1 MNQTRTFLLIAWL
14 AVAFLLFQ
22 QWQTPAP
29 TAPAPAVNAP
39 TALAPVPAAVGALP
53 ALPDT
58 PVAGAPALPVVA
70 AANNAQTVEIVTDVF
85 RLTVDLKGVSI
96 VRAELLTYSKEK
108 KPGSTNVL
116 LLDNG
121 STDFFIA
128 ESGWLTRTHAAE
140 PNHNAQFSAADG
152 QRRYELKQGQDSLSV
167 PFVWTDASGISLTKT
182 LVLQRGKF
190 EIALQQTLRNTGA
203 APWSGFAYEQLKR
216 IPPPPPPK
224 HAGFTNPES
233 FSFIGSAWYGEPDK
247 YEKISFAD
255 YYDDG
260 VIQSP
265 NKAITDGW
273 FGMLQHHF
281 VSV

>member
-22 QWQTPAP
+22 QWQTPVP
-29 TAPAPAVNAP
+29 TAPAPAVNA
-39 TALAPVPAAVGALP
+39 TAALAPTPAAVGALP

-96 VRAELLTYSKEK
+96 VRAELLTYPKEK
-108 KPGSTNVL
+108 KPGSANVL

-128 ESGWLTRTHAAE
+128 ESGWLTRSHTAE
-140 PNHNAQFSAADG
+140 PNHNAQFSTADG
-152 QRRYELKQGQDSLSV
+152 QRRYELKPGHDSLSV

-182 LVLQRGKF
+182 LVL
-190 EIALQQTLRNTGA
+190 
-203 APWSGFAYEQLKR
+203 
-216 IPPPPPPK
+216 
-224 HAGFTNPES
+224 
-233 FSFIGSAWYGEPDK
+233 
-247 YEKISFAD
+247 
-255 YYDDG
+255 
-260 VIQSP
+260 
-265 NKAITDGW
+265 
-273 FGMLQHHF
+273 
-281 VSV
+281 